1 MSELENEQELQLELN
16 DQMQQRRKNLDAWRE
31 EGVDPFGQKF
41 ERTHLSEDLKIAFE
55 PLEKDSTEEHFH
67 MADVKVAGRVMSLRD
82 MGKASFAHVQDPQG
96 KIQVYAKIDNL
107 GEQGYKSFLRLDL
120 GDIVGITGRAFRTK
134 RGEITVEVQSFQILS
149 KSLRPLPEKWHG
161 LKDVALRYRQRYVDL
176 IVNPDVAKVF
186 RARTRIVQ
194 AIRQELDKRSFL
206 EVETPILSAI
216 AGGGHARPFLTH
228 HNTLDL
234 GLTLRIALEL
244 YHKRLIVGGI
254 DRVYEIGRCFRNE
267 GIDTR
272 HNPEFSLLELYQAYG
287 NYEDMMDLA
296 ESLISEAALASNGS
310 MKVTFQGQEIDFTPP
325 WTRLSMI
332 EAIKQYANVDWMA
345 IKDDA
350 EALELGK
357 KLGLDLKGKKTKGM
371 VLDELISQYVEPKLI
386 QPTFLTDYPVEISP
400 LAKRIPE
407 NPELT
412 HRFELFIN
420 GWECANAFT
429 ELNDPIDQRER
440 FMEQAKEKSKGND
453 EAMVWDEDFLVALE
467 YGMPPTGG
475 MGIGID
481 RLVMLLT
488 DSPSIRDVILFPLMR
503 PKE

>member
-1 MSELENEQELQLELN
+1 MPEMDDELQLDLN
-16 DQMQQRRKNLDAWRE
+16 DQMQQRRKKLEAWRE
-31 EGVDPFGQKF
+31 EGVDPYGQRF
-41 ERTHLSEDLKIAFE
+41 ERTHLSADLKNAFE
-55 PLEKDSTEEHFH
+55 VAEKAANEEHFH
-67 MADVKVAGRVMSLRD
+67 LPDVVIVGRLLSLRD
-82 MGKASFAHVQDPQG
+82 MGKASFAHLLDPQG
-96 KIQVYAKIDNL
+96 KIQIYAKIDNL
-107 GEQGYKSFLRLDL
+107 GEKLYKSFLRLDL
-120 GDIVGITGRAFRTK
+120 GDIVGVTGRAFRTK
-134 RGEITVEVQSFQILS
+134 RGEITVEVLSYQILS

-176 IVNPDVAKVF
+176 IVNPEVADVF
-186 RARTRIVQ
+186 RARTRIIKS
-194 AIRQELDKRSFL
+194 IRQELDDNGFL

-216 AGGGHARPFLTH
+216 AGGGHARPFTTH

-234 GLTLRIALEL
+234 ELTLRIALEL

-272 HNPEFSLLELYQAYG
+272 HNPEFTLLELYQAYG
-287 NYEDMMDLA
+287 DYEDMMNLA
-296 ESLISEAALASNGS
+296 EKLISQAALAATGS
-310 MKVTFQGQEIDFTPP
+310 MKVNFQGQEIDFTPP
-325 WTRLSMI
+325 WPRLSMI
-332 EAIKQYANVDWMA
+332 EAIKKYANVDWLA

-350 EALELGK
+350 EAIALGE

-371 VLDELISQYVEPKLI
+371 VLDELISEFVEPKLI
-386 QPTFLTDYPVEISP
+386 QPTFLKDYPVEISP
-400 LAKRIPE
+400 LAKRIP
-407 NPELT
+407 NSDLT
-412 HRFELFIN
+412 YRFELFIN
-420 GWECANAFT
+420 GWECANAFS

-440 FMEQAKEKSKGND
+440 FMEQAREKAKGNE

-488 DSPSIRDVILFPLMR
+488 DSPSIRDVIFFPLMKPR
-503 PKE
+503 E